1 MKSTYKLL
9 GLEWDHA
16 PLPQEC
22 PAFST
27 EKEVQNWNVDRN
39 LFDLQIYEDGVPV
52 TKYDMSRDLKIAI
65 SEYAPDSEVIVCRF
79 SNSYEQN
86 CRFKLR

>member
-39 LFDLQIYEDGVPV
+39 LFDLQIYE
-52 TKYDMSRDLKIAI
+52 RQLLI
-65 SEYAPDSEVIVCRF
+65 SELMSAEKRTWSGICW
-79 SNSYEQN
+79 SM
-86 CRFKLR
+86 

>member
-39 LFDLQIYEDGVPV
+39 LLFRKVVEEESANEND
-52 TKYDMSRDLKIAI
+52 
-65 SEYAPDSEVIVCRF
+65 
-79 SNSYEQN
+79 
-86 CRFKLR
+86 